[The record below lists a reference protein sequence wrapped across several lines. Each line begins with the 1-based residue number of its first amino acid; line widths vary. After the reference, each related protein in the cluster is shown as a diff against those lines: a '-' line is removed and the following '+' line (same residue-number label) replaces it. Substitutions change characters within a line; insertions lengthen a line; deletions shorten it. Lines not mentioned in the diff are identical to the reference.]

1 MNVYQ
6 QILTKYWGYSNF
18 RPMQE
23 DLIRSLANGND
34 TLGLLPTGGGKSIIY
49 QVYSM
54 SADGICLVITPLI
67 ALMKDQVE
75 NLKKKNIKAVA
86 VYSGLSGW
94 EIDAAIDNCVYG
106 DFKFLYLSPERL
118 STDIFKERVA
128 KMNINLIAV
137 DEAHCISQWG
147 YDFRPSY
154 LKIAEIR
161 NQLPEIPL
169 LALTATATPE
179 VVEDIQKKLEFRK
192 NNVMQV
198 SFERKNLTYIVRDVE
213 DKLKYLL
220 KIFTKEKGCGVVYV
234 RSRSKTKEIAEFL
247 IKNGISADYY
257 HAGLDNEIRDLKQ
270 SQWMK
275 GTTRVIVATN
285 AFGMGIDKPDVRAVV
300 HMDLPNS
307 LEAYFQEAG
316 RAGRDGKTAYAVLLY
331 HESDKRRLEKNIED
345 SFPEKEEIIKI
356 YNAICNYYQVP
367 VGGGKGASYD
377 FNIYDFCKRYSFQAV
392 IVLSSF
398 QILQSN
404 RYIEVTDEI
413 NTPSRIH
420 FIVNRDDLYKY
431 QVANAQMDGFIKLL
445 LRIYSGV
452 FTDYVPISE
461 QILASRS
468 KVTVNLIYE
477 FLQRLQKAQ
486 IIKYIPQKN
495 TPSIIFL
502 EERLDEKNLLISK
515 ESYQGRKE
523 RFVKRIESAI
533 SYATSDTKCHSELLL
548 TYFGEKEPY
557 RCGQCD
563 VCIKRNKLELSKYE
577 FDIILNHIKDLL
589 KKESL
594 KLDIL
599 VDQIPYDESKV
610 IKAVQW
616 LLDTNKLFYTEDL
629 KLSWH
634 L

>member
-1 MNVYQ
+1 
-6 QILTKYWGYSNF
+6 
-18 RPMQE
+18 MQE

-54 SADGICLVITPLI
+54 SAEGLCLVITPLI

-75 NLKKKNIKAVA
+75 NLKKRNIKALA
-86 VYSGLSGW
+86 VYSGLSSY

-106 DFKFLYLSPERL
+106 DYKFLYLSPERL
-118 STDIFKERVA
+118 STDIFKERVT

-154 LKIAEIR
+154 LKIADIR
-161 NQLPEIPL
+161 NLLSEVPL

-179 VVEDIQKKLEFRK
+179 VVEDIQKKLVFRK
-192 NNVMQV
+192 KNVMQV

-213 DKLKYLL
+213 DKQKYLL
-220 KIFTKEKGCGVVYV
+220 KILNKENGCGVVYV
-234 RSRSKTKEIAEFL
+234 RSRNKTKEIAEFL

-257 HAGLDNEIRDLKQ
+257 HAGLDHEIRDQKQ
-270 SQWMK
+270 NQWMQ

-285 AFGMGIDKPDVRAVV
+285 AFGMGIDKSDVRVVV
-300 HMDLPNS
+300 HVDLPNS
-307 LEAYFQEAG
+307 MEAYFQEAG

-331 HESDKRRLEKNIED
+331 HESDKRRLEKSLVD

-356 YNAICNYYQVP
+356 YNAICNYYQIP

-377 FNIYDFCKRYSFQAV
+377 FNIYDFCKRYTFQAV
-392 IVLSSF
+392 IVMSCF

-404 RYIEVTDEI
+404 QYIEVTDEI
-413 NTPSRIH
+413 NSPSRIH
-420 FIVNRDDLYKY
+420 FIINRDELYKY

-445 LRIYSGV
+445 LRSYSGV

-461 QILASRS
+461 QMLASRS
-468 KVTVNLIYE
+468 KVPVNIIYQ
-477 FLQRLQKAQ
+477 FLQRLQNAH

-495 TPSIIFL
+495 TPSLIFL

-523 RFVKRIESAI
+523 RFLKRIESAI
-533 SYATSDTKCHSELLL
+533 NYATSETKCRSEFLLS
-548 TYFGEKEPY
+548 YFGEKDPY

-563 VCIKRNKLELSKYE
+563 VCLKRNKLELSKYE
-577 FDIILNHIKDLL
+577 FDVILNHIKDLL
-589 KKESL
+589 KKEPL
-594 KLDIL
+594 KTDNL
-599 VDQIPYDESKV
+599 VDQIPFDEAKV
-610 IKAVQW
+610 IKAIQW
-616 LLDTNKLFYTEDL
+616 LLDTNKIKYTDEM

-634 L
+634 I